1 MKTKKLR
8 KLALSLLLEMKSL
21 DNVKVERSLSNPY
34 REYDADYDEL
44 AGLSEQEVIDY
55 LNENGYDF
63 CLKDSKQECIA
74 DEFRFEKE
82 IVREKTYDEEQTFF
96 IAE

>member
-1 MKTKKLR
+1 MTNTY
-8 KLALSLLLEMKSL
+8 SITEIY
-21 DNVKVERSLSNPY
+21 DTIEINPN
-34 REYDADYDEL
+34 DYDEL

-96 IAE
+96 IVE